1 MDQSTLLMQANVSG
15 SVVFLGDNMAF
26 TSIQTAI
33 TQRQQICTVSTV
45 KKIPQDERQHT
56 WCKLRP
62 RVLVVL

>member
-56 WCKLRP
+56 
-62 RVLVVL
+62 